1 MIVLI
6 LLWSARSHRR
16 TTPLL
21 GALTDPSFTRVAGIQ
36 CTNLVQYFSSAS
48 CTATEASAATIAV
61 SKSLFPQAMKDKII
75 DAIAT
80 SMAGCGIQAQSKFQY
95 WEQMWEFMP
104 EDVWATMGTAEFPA
118 NAMQFLLRAGLRS
131 PSEATFKATS
141 TEFLFGS
148 ADKDHAMTMDVSTRQ
163 TGLNMAKTWF
173 RTEANWVKLRRAV
186 HSQRQRLRLAHD
198 KDSRPLVRAMDCNTH
213 DSTHIFFS
221 DGICN
226 IY

>member
-48 CTATEASAATIAV
+48 CTATETSAATIAV

-131 PSEATFKATS
+131 PTEGTFKAMS
-141 TEFLFGS
+141 TGMLLGGAE
-148 ADKDHAMTMDVSTRQ
+148 KD
-163 TGLNMAKTWF
+163 NAKSL
-173 RTEANWVKLRRAV
+173 EANSRQSSLRMT
-186 HSQRQRLRLAHD
+186 RL
-198 KDSRPLVRAMDCNTH
+198 
-213 DSTHIFFS
+213 
-221 DGICN
+221 
-226 IY
+226 